1 MSENKRTI
9 WKSGSEGHFSNASIS
24 LFRTARLRLAKI
36 NYLFFSTD
44 FFPTDFAEKER
55 LLVVYQLAGSKPVG
69 YLQVKSWNRTK
80 DYQAI
85 NRSGGQGG
93 VGPKMPDYEPPR
105 SPQNH

>member
-1 MSENKRTI
+1 MKGTFQTPQSHCSARRAYDSL
-9 WKSGSEGHFSNASIS
+9 KS
-24 LFRTARLRLAKI
+24 TT
-36 NYLFFSTD
+36 FFSTD
-44 FFPTDFAEKER
+44 FFTTDFAEKER

-80 DYQAI
+80 DYPAI

-93 VGPKMPDYEPPR
+93 VGPKMSDYEPPR